1 MLKHFSL
8 TLLLLTFGS
17 ATGMMAQRA
26 HSIPSGTEVTVRTNE
41 AIKADAANTTATQ
54 LYTGTVSED
63 VVDASGTTV
72 LVPKGSAAQLAA
84 MKDTSSNLV
93 LDLRSLTV
101 HGRRY
106 VVEAGDVAAASPSK
120 YGGIG
125 ANKRTGEFLGGGALA
140 GTLIGALAG
149 GGKGAAIGALA
160 GGAAGAGA
168 QVLTRGK
175 TLSVPAETNLKFRLE
190 QSLVLHSATAST
202 TTHRKT
208 LPPPQ

>member
-1 MLKHFSL
+1 MLKQFSL
-8 TLLLLTFGS
+8 TLLLLSFGS
-17 ATGMMAQRA
+17 ATGLMAQRA

-41 AIKADAANTTATQ
+41 LIKADSADTTATQ
-54 LYTGTVSED
+54 VYSGTVSDD
-63 VVDASGTTV
+63 VVDTSGNI

-84 MKDTSSNLV
+84 IKDASSNLV

-101 HGRRY
+101 RGRRY
-106 VVEAGDVAAASPSK
+106 VVQADDVAASSGSK

-125 ANKRTGEFLGGGALA
+125 MNKRTGEFLGGGALG

-190 QSLVLHSATAST
+190 QTLVLHSSTAA
-202 TTHRKT
+202 TTHHKT
-208 LPPPQ
+208 VPPPQ

>member
-1 MLKHFSL
+1 MLKQYSF
-8 TLLLLTFGS
+8 TLLLLSFGT

-41 AIKADAANTTATQ
+41 AIKADAANSTGTQ
-54 LYTGTVSED
+54 VYSGTVSDD
-63 VVDASGTTV
+63 VVDTSGNI

-84 MKDTSSNLV
+84 MKDSSSNLV

-106 VVEAGDVAAASPSK
+106 VVQAGDVAGAEGSK

-125 ANKRTGEFLGGGALA
+125 MNKRTGEFLGGGALG

-149 GGKGAAIGALA
+149 GGKGAAIGALV

-190 QSLVLHSATAST
+190 QSLVLHSATTATS
-202 TTHRKT
+202 HHKT
-208 LPPPQ
+208 VPPQ